1 MEGGGVI
8 VTIKFKFDSLGQEP
22 SSLALCWTNCITSLM
37 LLIKWEQSVFC
48 REMQQQRDSG

>member
-22 SSLALCWTNCITSLM
+22 SSLALCWTNCITSLT

-48 REMQQQRDSG
+48 REIQQQRDSR

>member
-22 SSLALCWTNCITSLM
+22 SSLALCWTNCITSLT

-48 REMQQQRDSG
+48 REMQQLRDSG